1 LPYGFGQ
8 ARNRSIWDCEMNA
21 PVHYHL
27 GNFPPT
33 NSTGQPCPLARA
45 RERRSGGYDGP
56 VASIPNAAILL
67 WPLTTQ
73 DAVLSLKIEGTAL
86 ARQVGDLR

>member
-1 LPYGFGQ
+1 
-8 ARNRSIWDCEMNA
+8 MNA

-27 GNFPPT
+27 GDFPPT
-33 NSTGQPCPLARA
+33 NIDRPTLVPLLGRANVALAR
-45 RERRSGGYDGP
+45 YDGP
-56 VASIPNAAILL
+56 VASIPNAAVLL